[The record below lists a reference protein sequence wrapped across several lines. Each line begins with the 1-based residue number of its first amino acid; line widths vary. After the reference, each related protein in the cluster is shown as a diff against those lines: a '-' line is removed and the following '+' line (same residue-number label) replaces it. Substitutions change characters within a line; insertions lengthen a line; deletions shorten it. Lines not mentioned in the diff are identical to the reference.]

1 VPSLEMTAPAARPF
15 ASRLWNLVAFVA
27 IVWGVAT
34 TFVAFDVV
42 SMGSFDLVQS
52 HPAIFG
58 DIALSRTVTQSTSCE
73 VRPGDSPEPRG
84 PAVDA
89 GEARSGAWL
98 LGLSL
103 GRDAL
108 LRQYA
113 GAKVQ
118 ALDELGAGRSSLA
131 DRLGVPA
138 PAVFRAEQM
147 ANANIEFVAVVE
159 QDPGGTAHS
168 LAVTFSPQA
177 CELFKLGALWGYSE
191 MVRPAL
197 PGERAVFAMEIRHYA
212 LRASLP
218 EPLWSPMLQRVPAD
232 AKFDDVIAQMT
243 ALTNAVTTYLT
254 DPAAGQPNAPQ

>member
-1 VPSLEMTAPAARPF
+1 MLNPPARPF
-15 ASRLWNLVAFVA
+15 ASRLRNLVVFVA

-34 TFVAFDVV
+34 TFVAFDMVLV
-42 SMGSFDLVQS
+42 RSADLLES
-52 HPAIFG
+52 YPAIFG
-58 DIALSRTVTQSTSCE
+58 DLALSRTVTESTSCE
-73 VRPGDSPEPRG
+73 VRPGDSPIQRAPVVG
-84 PAVDA
+84 A

-118 ALDELGAGRSSLA
+118 ALDELGADRNSLA

-138 PAVFRAEQM
+138 PAVFRAQQM

-159 QDPGGTAHS
+159 QDAGGTAHG

-177 CELFKLGALWGYSE
+177 CELFKLGAFWGYSE

-197 PGERAVFAMEIRHYA
+197 PGERAVFAMEIRHHA
-212 LRASLP
+212 RRAGLP

-232 AKFDDVIAQMT
+232 AKFDDVVAQTT
-243 ALTNAVTTYLT
+243 ALTNGVTTHLT
-254 DPAAGQPNAPQ
+254 DPAAKKPDAPQ

>member
-1 VPSLEMTAPAARPF
+1 MLAHPARPF
-15 ASRLWNLVAFVA
+15 ASRLRNLVVFVA
-27 IVWGVAT
+27 IVWGVAS
-34 TFVAFDVV
+34 TFVAFDMVQ
-42 SMGSFDLVQS
+42 MRGADLIES
-52 HPAIFG
+52 YPAIFG
-58 DIALSRTVTQSTSCE
+58 DIALSPTVTQSTSCE
-73 VRPGDSPEPRG
+73 VRPGDSQEQRAPV
-84 PAVDA
+84 VDA

-118 ALDELGAGRSSLA
+118 ALDELGADRSALA

-147 ANANIEFVAVVE
+147 ANANIEFRAVVE
-159 QDPGGTAHS
+159 QDPGGTAHG
-168 LAVTFSPQA
+168 LAVAFSPQA
-177 CELFKLGALWGYSE
+177 CELFKVGAFWGYSE

-197 PGERAVFAMEIRHYA
+197 PGDRAVFAMEIRHHA
-212 LRASLP
+212 LRAGLP

-232 AKFDDVIAQMT
+232 AKFDDIVAQMT
-243 ALTNAVTTYLT
+243 ALTNGVTTYLT
-254 DPAAGQPNAPQ
+254 DPAAAKPKAQQ